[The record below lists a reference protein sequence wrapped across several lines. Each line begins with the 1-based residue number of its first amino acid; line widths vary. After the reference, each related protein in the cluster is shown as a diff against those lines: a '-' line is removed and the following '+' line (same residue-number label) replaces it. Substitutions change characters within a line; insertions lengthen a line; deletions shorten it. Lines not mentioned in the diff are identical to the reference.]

1 MNYIVIPAY
10 QPDNKL
16 ITLIE
21 KIHEKSDFHIL
32 VIDDGSSS
40 KCQKI
45 FDKAEQYATV
55 LRHEVNQGKGQ
66 ALKTAFSYIQEQNIY
81 GTVVTADAD
90 GQHKIWDIFRAANKA
105 SENPNK
111 LILGVRAFTGK
122 VPLRSRFGNSLTKVL
137 FKLQTGVGVTD
148 TQTGLRAFTTNLIP
162 FMLKIEGQRYE
173 YEMNMLLE
181 ASKEYEILEV
191 PIETVYINDNEDSHF
206 RPIKDGLMIYKNIF
220 KFALSSLSSFVVD
233 YIVYAIAILFLPT
246 VPTGLRIFL
255 ANGLAR
261 VTSSVFNYSTNKK
274 RFKKTVISYTLITI
288 FFFAFSRIYEAFSF
302 GETSVHMHY
311 LFAVPLVGGIILAIL
326 LKVLPYFSRI
336 SLNLW
341 NSAIAIITT
350 GTLFRG
356 IVNLSGRSTTLDVPY
371 WYVGISFAAL
381 AILSI
386 FIKPFLTNKRTKV
399 IEG

>member
-16 ITLIE
+16 ITLIK
-21 KIHEKSDFHIL
+21 KIREKSDFHIL
-32 VIDDGSSS
+32 VIDDGSSV

-45 FDKAEQYATV
+45 FEQAKQYATI

-90 GQHKIWDIFRAANKA
+90 GQHKVWDIFRTTNKA

-122 VPLRSRFGNSLTKVL
+122 VPLRSRFGNSLTKAL
-137 FKLQTGVGVTD
+137 FKLQTGVGVSD

-181 ASKEYEILEV
+181 ATKEYQIIEV
-191 PIETVYINDNEDSHF
+191 PIETVYINDNEASHF
-206 RPIKDGLMIYKNIF
+206 RPIQDGFMIYKNIF

-233 YIVYAIAILFLPT
+233 YFVYALAILCFPS
-246 VPTGLRIFL
+246 VPTSFRIFL

-261 VTSSVFNYSTNKK
+261 ATSSIFNYSTNKK
-274 RFKKTVISYTLITI
+274 LVFKNQDSLLKTGMSYFELAVALFILDTLLIRLFYAI
-288 FFFAFSRIYEAFSF
+288 FGINLLIVKIIV
-302 GETSVHMHY
+302 GIL
-311 LFAVPLVGGIILAIL
+311 LFAVSWLVQKKFIFKERAE
-326 LKVLPYFSRI
+326 
-336 SLNLW
+336 
-341 NSAIAIITT
+341 
-350 GTLFRG
+350 
-356 IVNLSGRSTTLDVPY
+356 IV
-371 WYVGISFAAL
+371 
-381 AILSI
+381 
-386 FIKPFLTNKRTKV
+386 
-399 IEG
+399 

>member
-40 KCQKI
+40 KCQNI
-45 FDKAEQYATV
+45 FEKAKQYATV

-90 GQHKIWDIFRAANKA
+90 GQHKIWDIFRTTNKA

-122 VPLRSRFGNSLTKVL
+122 VPLRSRFGNSLTKAL
-137 FKLQTGVGVTD
+137 FKLQTGVGLAD

-162 FMLKIEGQRYE
+162 FMLKIEGKRYE
-173 YEMNMLLE
+173 YEMNMLLV
-181 ASKEYEILEV
+181 ATKEYEIVEV
-191 PIETVYINDNEDSHF
+191 SIETVYINDNEASHF
-206 RPIKDGLMIYKNIF
+206 RPIKDGLLIYKNIF
-220 KFALSSLSSFVVD
+220 KFALSSFSSFLVD
-233 YIVYAIAILFLPT
+233 YLVYVIAILFLPT

-261 VTSSVFNYSTNKK
+261 VTSSIFNYSTNKK
-274 RFKKTVISYTLITI
+274 LVFKNENSLVKTGMGYFGLAVGLFVLDTLLIRLFFTVFGMNLLIAKVIVGIL
-288 FFFAFSRIYEAFSF
+288 
-302 GETSVHMHY
+302 
-311 LFAVPLVGGIILAIL
+311 LFAVSWTVQKKFIF
-326 LKVLPYFSRI
+326 KERTSTVL
-336 SLNLW
+336 
-341 NSAIAIITT
+341 
-350 GTLFRG
+350 
-356 IVNLSGRSTTLDVPY
+356 
-371 WYVGISFAAL
+371 
-381 AILSI
+381 
-386 FIKPFLTNKRTKV
+386 
-399 IEG
+399 